1 MKPQNMFRLFD
12 ERKCRVSKF
21 MPMFAVGCFC
31 FLALSILMISSAD
44 AQEKVSSLS
53 QAKAISK
60 ATGRP
65 IFAVAGRST

>member
-1 MKPQNMFRLFD
+1 MKPLKMFRIFD
-12 ERKCRVSKF
+12 QRECGADKCLPV
-21 MPMFAVGCFC
+21 FAIVCIG
-31 FLALSILMISSAD
+31 FLTLSSLLVSSAD